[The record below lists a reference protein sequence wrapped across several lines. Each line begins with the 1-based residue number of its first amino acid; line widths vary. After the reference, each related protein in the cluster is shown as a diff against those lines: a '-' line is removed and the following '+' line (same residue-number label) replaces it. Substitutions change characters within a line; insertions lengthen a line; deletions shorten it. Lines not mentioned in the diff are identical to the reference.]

1 MKKLIIAAVITSA
14 VSVAPFAD
22 AASQTKQE
30 TPKET
35 AIGLGAGAVVGGL
48 VGGPVG
54 AFIGA
59 FAGGLIGE
67 KEAADNTIDEQA
79 HALVVMKEQ
88 TADYQQVI
96 ADNAALSEQL
106 ELLADEKEQL
116 LQAQLNTL
124 LAMTVQF
131 KTGSSEIAPH
141 FANQLNKVAQLLI
154 AQPNLAID
162 LNGFA
167 DQRGDELANLML
179 SKQRVNAVQSYLIK
193 QGVPHTR
200 LTATAFGEQQSV
212 ADSNNYEDNV
222 FDRRV
227 TLTTR
232 PVSQSSLRTAQSNH

>member
-22 AASQTKQE
+22 AASQAKQE

-167 DQRGDELANLML
+167 DQRGDELANL
-179 SKQRVNAVQSYLIK
+179 KA
-193 QGVPHTR
+193 
-200 LTATAFGEQQSV
+200 
-212 ADSNNYEDNV
+212 
-222 FDRRV
+222 
-227 TLTTR
+227 
-232 PVSQSSLRTAQSNH
+232 SQ

>member
-1 MKKLIIAAVITSA
+1 MKKLIIAAVITTALSTTQYA
-14 VSVAPFAD
+14 V
-22 AASQTKQE
+22 AANQTKQD

-35 AIGLGAGAVVGGL
+35 AIGLSAGAVVGGL
-48 VGGPVG
+48 VGGP
-54 AFIGA
+54 IGA

-67 KEAADNTIDEQA
+67 KEAAENTIDEQA

-141 FANQLNKVAQLLI
+141 FANQLDKVAQLLI

-212 ADSNNYEDNV
+212 ADSNNYEDNI

-232 PVSQSSLRTAQSNH
+232 PVTQSSLRTAQSNH

>member
-1 MKKLIIAAVITSA
+1 MKKIIIAALITSA
-14 VSVAPFAD
+14 LST
-22 AASQTKQE
+22 SQFVEAVPQAKQE

-35 AIGLGAGAVVGGL
+35 AIGLSAGAVVGGL
-48 VGGPVG
+48 IGGPVG
-54 AFIGA
+54 AFVGA

-67 KEAADNTIDEQA
+67 KEAGERVIEAQNQ
-79 HALVVMKEQ
+79 ALVVMQ
-88 TADYQQVI
+88 QHTADYQQVI
-96 ADNAALSEQL
+96 ANNAVLTEQL
-106 ELLADEKEQL
+106 ESLNDEKEQL

-141 FANQLNKVAQLLI
+141 FASQLDKVARLLI
-154 AQPNLAID
+154 EQPHLAID

-179 SKQRVNAVQSYLIK
+179 SKKRVNAVQSYLIK

-200 LTATAFGEQQSV
+200 LSATAFGEKQSV
-212 ADSNNYEDNV
+212 ASSNDYEDNV

-232 PVSQSSLRTAQSNH
+232 PVQNTQLQTAKSNR

>member
-1 MKKLIIAAVITSA
+1 MKKLIIAAVITSV

-35 AIGLGAGAVVGGL
+35 AIGLGAGAL
-48 VGGPVG
+48 VGGIVGGPMG

-141 FANQLNKVAQLLI
+141 FANQLDKVAQLL
-154 AQPNLAID
+154 
-162 LNGFA
+162 
-167 DQRGDELANLML
+167 
-179 SKQRVNAVQSYLIK
+179 
-193 QGVPHTR
+193 
-200 LTATAFGEQQSV
+200 
-212 ADSNNYEDNV
+212 
-222 FDRRV
+222 
-227 TLTTR
+227 
-232 PVSQSSLRTAQSNH
+232 